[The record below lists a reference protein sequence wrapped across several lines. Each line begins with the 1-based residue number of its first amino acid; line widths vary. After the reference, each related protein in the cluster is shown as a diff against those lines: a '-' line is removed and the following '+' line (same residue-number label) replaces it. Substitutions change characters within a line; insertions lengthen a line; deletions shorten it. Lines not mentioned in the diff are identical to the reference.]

1 MSQNLCDIII
11 DADFNCHSHSSMPGV
26 ENTEH
31 RADVQLVCTS
41 SSVSVININTHS
53 SDPPES
59 PGRFQPSQ
67 PSPDFLDL
75 LAAQSFMRKTQET
88 FKALNQKEKKDHY
101 GV

>member
-1 MSQNLCDIII
+1 
-11 DADFNCHSHSSMPGV
+11 MPGV

-31 RADVQLVCTS
+31 RADVTWCSHLLVCTS

-75 LAAQSFMRKTQET
+75 LAAQSFMRKTQKET